1 MKTNEQDRIINR
13 ANGQNLTIQL
23 HQPIDEQRD
32 TSFWYKGLLA
42 EFTDN
47 TNNQKYLLAT
57 VDDVIA
63 HFYKDRL
70 DKKTATVTENES
82 FKEKMAPF
90 IETDDDLLA
99 YAENYTS
106 YGKETAFPRLN
117 LARSNNF
124 MLFEGSLDDT
134 YPIDLLELCY
144 TYALDS
150 AIDAIVRNR
159 ESIAHKKAR
168 ADRMNNLTYMESTQM
183 LTRIVQRINE
193 LSNNEDEVTI
203 DELVKIATTY
213 GTGVKVHRMLNDV
226 LVAEDELIL
235 EGEKMINVINDV
247 TKDVMDDPDEH
258 KTITYLINEHLNN
271 NQ

>member
-1 MKTNEQDRIINR
+1 MKTNEQNRIMNK
-13 ANGQNLTIQL
+13 ASSQNLTIQL

-70 DKKTATVTENES
+70 DEKTVTVTENDS

-90 IETDDDLLA
+90 IKNDDDLIA
-99 YAENYTS
+99 YNENTVS
-106 YGKETAFPRLN
+106 CDDEPAFPRLN
-117 LARSNNF
+117 ITRNNNF
-124 MLFEGSLDDT
+124 MLFERSLDDST
-134 YPIDLLELCY
+134 PIDLLELGY
-144 TYALDS
+144 IGALDS
-150 AIDAIVRNR
+150 AIDTIVRNR
-159 ESIAHKKAR
+159 EYVAYGKAR
-168 ADRMNNLTYMESTQM
+168 AERINNLTYMESTQM
-183 LTRIVQRINE
+183 LTDIVQRINDN
-193 LSNNEDEVTI
+193 SYVEDEVTV

-213 GTGVKVHRMLNDV
+213 GTGVKVHRVLNDV

-247 TKDVMDDPDEH
+247 TKDVMGDPDEH
-258 KTITYLINEHLNN
+258 KTITYLINERLNN